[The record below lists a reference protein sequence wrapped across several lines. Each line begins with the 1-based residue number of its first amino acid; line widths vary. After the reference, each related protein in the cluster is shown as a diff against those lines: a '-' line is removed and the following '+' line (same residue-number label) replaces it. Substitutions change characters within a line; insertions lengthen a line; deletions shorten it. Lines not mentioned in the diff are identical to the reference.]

1 MTSAGQRQTA
11 ADPVLVVRDGDIAM
25 VTLNRPEKLNAV
37 SKAMW
42 RTLGEAMRALDRDAD
57 VRCIVLRGAGEEA
70 FGPGADI
77 GEFETERKTIRQAT
91 AYGKI
96 MHGTLAAVRDCR
108 HPTIA
113 MIYGLCVGGSLEI
126 ASMCDLRICGRSAR
140 FGVPINRIGVIMAYP
155 ELSALI
161 DLVGRATA
169 MEILLE
175 GRVFGADEAKEKGL
189 VTRVVDDAAVAAEVA
204 NAARRIADGAPLS
217 NRWHKKF
224 ARRLTDPRK
233 LTAREY
239 AEGFANCGTDDYL
252 EGYRAFLAGRKPIF
266 RGR

>member
-1 MTSAGQRQTA
+1 VTTA
-11 ADPVLVVRDGDIAM
+11 DDAAVVLRVLDGDIAT

-37 SKAMW
+37 SRAMW
-42 RTLGEAMRALDRDAD
+42 HRLGEVMRALDRDD
-57 VRCIVLRGAGEEA
+57 SVRCIVLRGAGEKA

-77 GEFETERKTIRQAT
+77 NEFETARQTVRQAT
-91 AYGKI
+91 AYGKV
-96 MHGTLAAVRDCR
+96 MHGTLAAIRDCR
-108 HPTIA
+108 HPTVA

-126 ASMCDLRICGRSAR
+126 ASMCDLRLCGESAR

-175 GRVFGADEAKEKGL
+175 GRVFGAAEAKDKGL
-189 VTRVVDDAAVAAEVA
+189 VTRVVPDARLAAEVTA
-204 NAARRIADGAPLS
+204 CARRIADGAPLS

-224 ARRLTDPRK
+224 AQRLVDPRK
-233 LTAREY
+233 LSAREY
-239 AEGFANCGTDDYL
+239 AEGFANCATADYI
-252 EGYRAFLAGRKPIF
+252 EGYRAFLAGRKPRF
-266 RGR
+266 TGR